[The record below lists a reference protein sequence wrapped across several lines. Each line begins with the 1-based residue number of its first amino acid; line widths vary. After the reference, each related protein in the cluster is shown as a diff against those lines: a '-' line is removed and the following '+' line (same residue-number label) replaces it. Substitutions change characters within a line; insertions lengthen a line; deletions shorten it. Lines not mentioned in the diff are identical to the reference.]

1 MVKPDQT
8 QDHQPGSSHFLPA
21 SSHSYCTP
29 AECQAH
35 SSDLDQVPAG
45 REGQSSMREASPGMR
60 PGEPASCGDAEEGLL
75 GITLCRPSE
84 CHGGG
89 VSHSSLPSPDT
100 QSVHPSGYPS
110 PASPSPAT
118 SLVTL
123 SSLPSR
129 NLCLQG
135 LRTQASPHRW
145 ALGNLGVGC

>member
-1 MVKPDQT
+1 MKPDQS

-45 REGQSSMREASPGMR
+45 REGQSSLREASPRMR
-60 PGEPASCGDAEEGLL
+60 PGEPASCGDAE
-75 GITLCRPSE
+75 ITLCRPSE

-89 VSHSSLPSPDT
+89 VSHRSLPSPDT
-100 QSVHPSGYPS
+100 QSVHPSGYPY
-110 PASPSPAT
+110 
-118 SLVTL
+118 
-123 SSLPSR
+123 SSFPIPRNVPGCPGNPVLPP
-129 NLCLQG
+129 LQEPLLTVAQDPG
-135 LRTQASPHRW
+135 LPTPW